1 MLRVAYLCLI
11 ALFAGCAGSTTEVQR
26 IEAVPEVD
34 KTYKRILVFAVT
46 KKEQIRVAVESELV
60 SELNKSEFEAS
71 RFEEPNANIPWED
84 PGAIQQLVAEEAR
97 SGDYDGVLV
106 VSLIRKNRESRYVPE
121 QVVYQPIVTSI
132 GPLASTTYMD
142 TTVVPPSYQETVNY
156 VLKSTL
162 FDTVSTNPVWQLYSK
177 TVNPDSLDAAA
188 KDFGKV
194 VVKALR
200 KTLPHAAEEK

>member
-1 MLRVAYLCLI
+1 MLRIAYLCII
-11 ALFAGCAGSTTEVQR
+11 ALLAGCAGPGTEVQR

-46 KKEQIRVAVESELV
+46 RKEQVRIAVESELV
-60 SELNKSEFEAS
+60 AELNKSEFEAS
-71 RFEEPNANIPWED
+71 RFEQPNAEIPWED
-84 PGAIQQLVAEEAR
+84 PGELQALIAEDAR
-97 SGDYDGVLV
+97 SGEYDGVLV

-121 QVVYQPIVTSI
+121 QVVYQPIVTSM

-142 TTVVPPSYQETVNY
+142 TTVIPPSYEENVNY

-162 FDTVSTNPVWQLYSK
+162 FDTVSSNPIWQLYSN
-177 TVNPDSLDAAA
+177 TVNPDSLDVAAR
-188 KDFGKV
+188 DFGEV

>member
-1 MLRVAYLCLI
+1 MLKIAYLFI
-11 ALFAGCAGSTTEVQR
+11 VALLAGCAGSITEVQR

-46 KKEQIRVAVESELV
+46 QKERVRAAVESELV
-60 SELNKSEFEAS
+60 AEMNKSEFEAS
-71 RFEEPNANIPWED
+71 RFQEPNAAVPWEN
-84 PGAIQQLVAEEAR
+84 PSELQKLVAEDAR
-97 SGDYDGVLV
+97 EGGYDGVLV

-142 TTVVPPSYQETVNY
+142 TTVVPPSFEETTNY

-162 FDTVSTNPVWQLYSK
+162 FDSVSGNPVWQLYSN

-188 KDFGKV
+188 RDFGKV

-200 KTLPHAAEEK
+200 KTLPHAAEQK

>member
-1 MLRVAYLCLI
+1 MLRIAFLCLF
-11 ALFAGCAGSTTEVQR
+11 ALLAGCAGSTTEVQR

-34 KTYKRILVFAVT
+34 KSYKRILVFAVT
-46 KKEQIRVAVESELV
+46 KKEQVRAAVESALV

-71 RFEEPNANIPWED
+71 RFEESNGDIPWDD
-84 PGAIQQLVAEEAR
+84 PDAIQDLVAEDAR
-97 SGDYDGVLV
+97 TGNYDGVLV

-121 QVVYQPIVTSI
+121 QVVYQPIVTSV

-142 TTVVPPSYQETVNY
+142 TTVVPPSYEEEINY

-162 FDTVSTNPVWQLYSK
+162 FDSVSSNPVWQLYSK
-177 TVNPDSLDAAA
+177 TVNPESLYAAA